1 MVKILINNLTEIYTG
16 PNLPIKNGYIVIED
30 NIISCVNDG
39 PLEDNQVYDLVIDGK
54 GKIALPGLI
63 NTHTHSAMTLLRGYA
78 DDLPLQEWL
87 ETKIWPFEA
96 GLSREDIYWGSKLAI
111 LEMIRTG
118 TTTFLDMYFQME
130 MVAKAVD
137 ESGIRS
143 VLSEGL
149 IEANDGEKGL
159 DSALEFCR
167 NFQGSAE
174 GRITTMLA
182 PHSPYTCSKEYLK
195 RISTLAH
202 KNDIAVNIHLAE
214 TKKEYEESILNYSKT
229 PVEYLA
235 SIGFFESPV
244 IAAHCVC
251 LNDCDLEILKSNNVS
266 VAYNPA
272 SNMKLGS
279 GIARIV
285 DMLKKGINVSIG
297 TDGVSSN
304 NNLDLVEEA
313 RIGSYLQKVNN
324 LNPGLVG
331 IDDIFNMLTF
341 NGAKALRLERL
352 ARIERGY
359 IADLIL
365 VDIKGDSCFY
375 PEHNNLSNFFY
386 AGSGRD
392 VDTVII
398 NGSLVYHNKE
408 FLTID
413 CEEVFYTIDKI
424 IKNKV

>member
-159 DSALEFCR
+159 DSA
-167 NFQGSAE
+167 
-174 GRITTMLA
+174 
-182 PHSPYTCSKEYLK
+182 
-195 RISTLAH
+195 
-202 KNDIAVNIHLAE
+202 
-214 TKKEYEESILNYSKT
+214 
-229 PVEYLA
+229 
-235 SIGFFESPV
+235 
-244 IAAHCVC
+244 
-251 LNDCDLEILKSNNVS
+251 
-266 VAYNPA
+266 
-272 SNMKLGS
+272 
-279 GIARIV
+279 
-285 DMLKKGINVSIG
+285 
-297 TDGVSSN
+297 
-304 NNLDLVEEA
+304 
-313 RIGSYLQKVNN
+313 
-324 LNPGLVG
+324 
-331 IDDIFNMLTF
+331 
-341 NGAKALRLERL
+341 
-352 ARIERGY
+352 
-359 IADLIL
+359 
-365 VDIKGDSCFY
+365 
-375 PEHNNLSNFFY
+375 
-386 AGSGRD
+386 
-392 VDTVII
+392 
-398 NGSLVYHNKE
+398 
-408 FLTID
+408 
-413 CEEVFYTIDKI
+413 
-424 IKNKV
+424 